1 MKINEKI
8 KLIRNLKGWSQ
19 EEIAEKLAMSIG
31 AYANIERGETNIQ
44 LSRLEQISKIFDVKL
59 PDLVDSD
66 EKNFQIFLVGNGVA
80 GNNMDNKIT
89 ICPPNTQQQ
98 YELEKSQ
105 LKIKYQQKEILYLQ
119 EEVAYLK
126 NIIAS
131 MTKNDKDI
139 I

>member
-44 LSRLEQISKIFDVKL
+44 LSRLEQISKILDVKL

-66 EKNFQIFLVGNGVA
+66 EKNFQIFLVGNCVA
-80 GNNMDNKIT
+80 MDNKIT